1 MQFRQSRHSL
11 LFISLLSVI
20 YSEAI
25 RSSKKMMSILCL
37 AHLTAE
43 QIQLDWLRLAHAGLV
58 HRLFILPRAYLMHAW
73 CSLTKSLRSPPVT
86 QPHHQWGAVWRTGP
100 TANRTLPGSVCPR
113 SNMFPAWRRGNRTGS
128 STVPLRTMTTAGRT
142 EQVGQVWVSCW
153 VLLLTTCVLGAK
165 AQGKTRNSV
174 VFIHTGLLLLI
185 KAKKRAG
192 KCRRCRYV
200 TNVSQTKT
208 VAKLCAFSV
217 EKVTFVTGQPHFN
230 SSLVKLI
237 ASDNA

>member
-86 QPHHQWGAVWRTGP
+86 QPHHQWGAFWRTGP

-113 SNMFPAWRRGNRTGS
+113 SNMFPVWRRGNRTGS

-165 AQGKTRNSV
+165 AQGKTRKSV

-185 KAKKRAG
+185 TAKKRAG
-192 KCRRCRYV
+192 KSV
-200 TNVSQTKT
+200 GDVGMWLMSVKQ
-208 VAKLCAFSV
+208 KLWKNCVRFQLKKSHLLQDNH
-217 EKVTFVTGQPHFN
+217 TSIRH
-230 SSLVKLI
+230 SL
-237 ASDNA
+237 N